1 MKLALALVLVAVVV
15 TLLPELISA
24 TKQML
29 QNLIKL
35 VKQLLQPSKIAKAQR
50 AWPEVIDDLTGAV
63 RSGIP
68 LEPALL
74 EAFARSPAELRKIL
88 QTAADQL
95 RLGSSLQQTLDHL
108 LKLQIDAVG
117 RRLIIALK
125 IASIAGGKDVLITL
139 QLLAE
144 SVRRDLQ
151 LLDQLRAKQRSAI
164 TGAKV
169 AVFAPWLV
177 IAVTSIQPTV
187 LAAYRSST
195 GILLLVGVALISVLA
210 YLWMLQLAK
219 LKIGALQ

>member
-1 MKLALALVLVAVVV
+1 MKLALSLVFAAVVV
-15 TLLPELISA
+15 TLLPELVISA
-24 TKQML
+24 KHLL
-29 QNLIKL
+29 QNLINL
-35 VKQLLQPSKIAKAQR
+35 IKQILQPSKIAKAQR
-50 AWPEVIDDLTGAV
+50 AWPAVIDDLTAAV

-68 LEPALL
+68 LESALL
-74 EAFARSPAELRKIL
+74 EAFTRSPTELRKVL
-88 QTAADQL
+88 QTAVDQL
-95 RLGSSLQQTLDHL
+95 RSGSSFEQALDYLLNLQL
-108 LKLQIDAVG
+108 DAVG
-117 RRLIIALK
+117 KRLIIALK
-125 IASIAGGKDVLITL
+125 IASKAGGKDVLITL

-195 GILLLVGVALISVLA
+195 GILLLVAVALISGLA

-219 LKIGALQ
+219 LKIGSLQ

>member
-1 MKLALALVLVAVVV
+1 MKLALSLVLAAVVV
-15 TLLPELISA
+15 TLLPELVVA
-24 TKQML
+24 VKRLL
-29 QNLIKL
+29 QRLKSL
-35 VKQLLQPSKIAKAQR
+35 VKQFLQPSKIAKSQR
-50 AWPEVIDDLTGAV
+50 AWPEVIDDLTAAV
-63 RSGIP
+63 RSGIA
-68 LEPALL
+68 LEQALL
-74 EAFARSPAELRKIL
+74 EAFTRSPTELRKIL
-88 QTAADQL
+88 QAAVDQL
-95 RLGSSLQQTLDHL
+95 RTGSSLQQTLDHL
-108 LKLQIDAVG
+108 LKLQLDAVG

-125 IASIAGGKDVLITL
+125 IASSAGGKDVLTTL

-187 LAAYRSST
+187 LTAYRSST
-195 GILLLVGVALISVLA
+195 GILLLVAVALISVLA
-210 YLWMLQLAK
+210 YLWMLQLAR

>member
-1 MKLALALVLVAVVV
+1 MKFALSLVLAAVVV
-15 TLLPELISA
+15 TLLPELVVA
-24 TKQML
+24 VKRLL
-29 QNLIKL
+29 QRLKSL
-35 VKQLLQPSKIAKAQR
+35 VKQFLQPSKIAKAQR
-50 AWPEVIDDLTGAV
+50 AWPEVIDDLTAAV
-63 RSGIP
+63 RSGIT
-68 LEPALL
+68 LEQALL
-74 EAFARSPAELRKIL
+74 EAFTRSPTELRKIL
-88 QTAADQL
+88 QAAVDQL
-95 RLGSSLQQTLDHL
+95 RTGSSLQQTLDHL
-108 LKLQIDAVG
+108 LKLQLDAVG

-125 IASIAGGKDVLITL
+125 IASSAGGKDVLTTL

-187 LAAYRSST
+187 LTAYRSST
-195 GILLLVGVALISVLA
+195 GILLLVAVALISVLA
-210 YLWMLQLAK
+210 YLWMLQLAR